1 MQISLMIVSPYLFV
15 GLLTAWSALMAAYPV
30 FPPIARQLGLTEL
43 QAGFLVS
50 LSALLM
56 MVASPFWG
64 RRSERWGRKPVF
76 VAGLVGA
83 GVAIASFAAVI
94 HMGLT
99 GALAGTALFAL
110 LILTRM
116 PLGLMVAAAPVAAQ
130 AHVADTTSDENRS
143 AGMAAIGAANGLG
156 LIVGPAAAAGLV
168 VFGLLVPFYAGAALV
183 LAVAI
188 LVAIAMPEASRK
200 APAAPKSALRP
211 WDGRIWPFLLV
222 GFVAVMMISVVQV
235 SVGFLLIDRFGLSV
249 AEAARSGAGAF
260 LVAGIVLVLTQAL
273 VIPRLKWTPRRL
285 MRFGLPL
292 MAAGFVCLL
301 AAPEIVVLHFAFAI
315 TALGAGM
322 TFPGFQ
328 AGVTLMVDDGEQG
341 AVAGL
346 TGAANAGGAVFGPLA
361 GTALYEVAPAAPYAV
376 GTMLL
381 VASALFVWLHS
392 NIGAAR
398 ADRSPA

>member
-1 MQISLMIVSPYLFV
+1 
-15 GLLTAWSALMAAYPV
+15 MAAYPV

-43 QAGFLVS
+43 QTGFLIS

-64 RRSERWGRKPVF
+64 KSSERWGRKPVF

-83 GVAIASFAAVI
+83 GVAIASFAVVV

-99 GALAGTALFAL
+99 GALAGTTLFVL
-110 LILTRM
+110 LILARM
-116 PLGLMVAAAPVAAQ
+116 PLGFMVAAAPVAAQ

-156 LIVGPAAAAGLV
+156 LIVGPAAATGLV

-183 LAVAI
+183 LAVAVLI
-188 LVAIAMPEASRK
+188 AIAMPEAPGK
-200 APAAPKSALRP
+200 APAARKSVLRP
-211 WDGRIWPFLLV
+211 WDERIWPFLLV

-235 SVGFLLIDRFGLSV
+235 SVGFLLIDRFELSV
-249 AEAARSGAGAF
+249 AEAAQAGAGAF
-260 LVAGIVLVLTQAL
+260 LAAGIVLVLTQAL
-273 VIPRLKWTPRRL
+273 VIPWLKWTPRRL

-292 MAAGFVCLL
+292 MATGFACLL
-301 AAPEIVVLHFAFAI
+301 AAPEIVVLYLAFAI
-315 TALGAGM
+315 IALGAGM

-328 AGVTLMVDDGEQG
+328 AGVTLMVDAGEQG

-361 GTALYEVAPAAPYAV
+361 GAALYQVAPVTPYAV

-381 VASALFVWLHS
+381 AASALFVWLHPS
-392 NIGAAR
+392 IGVAR
-398 ADRSPA
+398 TEGAPA